1 MNFPGR
7 AKRRRGGR
15 GPRSGRRTGGAGVEL
30 VPPVESGATARLILK
45 PGREHSLERR
55 HPWVFSGAVAALSGE
70 VGAGDTV
77 MLCTSEGRFLA
88 WAAYNPHS
96 QIRARV
102 WSFNADEFPDD
113 EWLRARLIRAI
124 EGRATTVSAD
134 ATNAMR
140 LVHAESDGLPGVV
153 IDRYADTV
161 VLQLASAGADRR
173 RDTIVAI
180 IAEATKC
187 KRIFER
193 SDADSRALEGLPE
206 RVGALHGDAPTGMI
220 EIHEHG
226 LRYRVDVI
234 GGQKTGFYLDQ
245 RDSRA
250 KLRARSYG
258 LEVLNCFCFTGGFSL
273 ACLAGGAKSVL
284 SIDSSAAA
292 LAIARDNAAQNGMD
306 ESKLEWR
313 QADVFQALRELRD
326 RARSFDLI
334 ALDPPRFAPTSKHAP
349 AAARGYK
356 DINMGAMRLLRPGG
370 LLATFSCSSGVSE
383 DLFHKIVAGAA
394 ADAGICA
401 TILDWF
407 HAAPDHPSLLEF
419 PEGDYLKG
427 LLLRR
432 EGG

>member
-1 MNFPGR
+1 MSFSARDKPGR
-7 AKRRRGGR
+7 GGPARRRQ
-15 GPRSGRRTGGAGVEL
+15 AGSNAL
-30 VPPVESGATARLILK
+30 PMQSGATASITLK
-45 PGREHSLERR
+45 PEREHSLERR
-55 HPWVFSGAVAALSGE
+55 HPWVFSGAVAAQSGE
-70 VGAGDTV
+70 AGAGDTV
-77 MLCTSEGRFLA
+77 MLLASDGRFLA
-88 WAAYNPHS
+88 WAAYNPNS

-102 WSFNADEFPDD
+102 WSFNPDEYPDD
-113 EWLRARLIRAI
+113 TWLRARLIRAI
-124 EGRATTVSAD
+124 ERRATTVSAA
-134 ATNAMR
+134 ATNAIR
-140 LVHAESDGLPGVV
+140 LAHAESDGLPGII

-173 RDTIVAI
+173 RDAIVAI
-180 IAEATKC
+180 IAEATQC
-187 KRIFER
+187 KRIYER

-206 RVGALHGDAPTGMI
+206 RVGALYGDAPTEMI

-226 LRYRVDVI
+226 LRYLVDVI

-250 KLRARSYG
+250 KLRARARG

-273 ACLAGGAKSVL
+273 ASLAGGATSVT
-284 SIDSSAAA
+284 SIDSSATAIS
-292 LAIARDNAAQNGMD
+292 IARENAAQNGMD
-306 ESKLEWR
+306 PSRLEWQ

-326 RARSFDLI
+326 RGRSFDLI
-334 ALDPPRFAPTSKHAP
+334 VLDPPKFAPTSKHAQ

-394 ADAGICA
+394 ADAGVSA
-401 TILDWF
+401 TILDWY

-419 PEGDYLKG
+419 PEGHYLKG

-432 EGG
+432 DDG

>member
-1 MNFPGR
+1 MLN
-7 AKRRRGGR
+7 
-15 GPRSGRRTGGAGVEL
+15 
-30 VPPVESGATARLILK
+30 

-55 HPWVFSGAVAALSGE
+55 HPWVFSGAVSALIGE
-70 VGAGDTV
+70 AGAGDTV
-77 MLCTSEGRFLA
+77 MLCASDGRFLA

-102 WSFNADEFPDD
+102 WSFNADEYPDD
-113 EWLRARLIRAI
+113 DWLRARLIRAI
-124 EGRATTVSAD
+124 ERRATTVCAD
-134 ATNAMR
+134 VTNAMR
-140 LVHAESDGLPGVV
+140 LVHAESDGLPGVI

-173 RDTIVAI
+173 RDAIAAI
-180 IAEATKC
+180 IAEETDCKC
-187 KRIFER
+187 IVER

-206 RVGALHGDAPTGMI
+206 RVGVLHGDAPTGMI
-220 EIHEHG
+220 EITEHG
-226 LRYRVDVI
+226 LRYLVDVI
-234 GGQKTGFYLDQ
+234 GGQKTGYYLDQ

-250 KLRARSYG
+250 KLRARANG

-326 RARSFDLI
+326 RARDFDLI
-334 ALDPPRFAPTSKHAP
+334 VLDPPKFAPTSKHAA

-356 DINMGAMRLLRPGG
+356 DINLGAMRLLRRGG

-394 ADAGICA
+394 ADAGFRA
-401 TILDWF
+401 TIVDWF

-432 EGG
+432 ENE